1 MSSITFPQ
9 SALTQFESIVDNI
22 LAELMYQS
30 PQNSSFIPRIKMMIN
45 NLNLV
50 LTHNVVL
57 LPRSQHLAY
66 HNSLVSLMLTILRS
80 LIVKLTPEQQIEI
93 EPRLATLATFV
104 IV

>member
-9 SALTQFESIVDNI
+9 SALAQFESIVDNI
-22 LAELMYQS
+22 LAELMYQ

-45 NLNLV
+45 NLNLL

-66 HNSLVSLMLTILRS
+66 HNSLVSLMSTVLRS
-80 LIVKLTPEQQIEI
+80 FIVKLTPEQQIEI

>member
-1 MSSITFPQ
+1 MSSITFPA
-9 SALTQFESIVDNI
+9 SVLTQFESIVDNV
-22 LAELMYQS
+22 LAELLQPS
-30 PQNSSFIPRIKMMIN
+30 QNSSFIPRIKMMIN
-45 NLNLV
+45 NLNLL

-57 LPRSQHLAY
+57 LPRSQHLAH

-93 EPRLATLATFV
+93 EPRLVILATFV

>member
-9 SALTQFESIVDNI
+9 SALAQFESIVDNI
-22 LAELMYQS
+22 LAELMNPS
-30 PQNSSFIPRIKMMIN
+30 PHNSSFVPRIKMMIN
-45 NLNLV
+45 NLNLL

-66 HNSLVSLMLTILRS
+66 HNNLVSLMLTVLRS
-80 LIVKLTPEQQIEI
+80 LINNLTPEQQRLI